1 VRTFAGLLVLEKK
14 MGKTLII
21 AEKPSVARDLAAAL
35 GGFTKN
41 ADGALE
47 SDAVIISSAVGHLL
61 KLSLPEGV
69 DKGWDLAVLPVIP
82 PNFNLSP
89 IPKTESQLKLLGR
102 MLRRPNID
110 FVVNACDAG
119 REGELIFRYIY
130 LALGCRLP
138 MKRMWL
144 QSMTPDAMRDSF
156 HNMMDGREKESL
168 FHAAQCRSEADWL
181 IGINTTRALTKL
193 RDLQVSNDGVAS
205 AGRVQSPTL
214 AIICDREWAILGFV
228 PRDFWEVRGT
238 FRLASGTYDG
248 KWSDPFFKKIDGDDV
263 KRADRLF
270 DHSKAL
276 EIEARCRG
284 INPSLVAD
292 ESKPTSSSPP
302 KLFDLTGLQRE
313 ANKKFGFSAKNT
325 LDIAQVLYERHKV
338 LTYPRTASTALPED
352 YIETVKKTLSSLAG
366 TPMGD
371 HAARVLTNNWVKPD
385 KRIFNNAKITD
396 HFAIIPN
403 GQRPSGLSPDEAKIY
418 DLVTRRFVAAF
429 HPAAQYLQTT
439 RTTTVGIDQFMASG
453 SVLVSEGWLQVY
465 GRDVSEPDTKSLCKL
480 ITGEPAATEGIKLVG
495 LKTSPP
501 ERFTEATLLG
511 AMESAGKLIDDE
523 DLRDAMKESGLGT
536 PATRAATIEELLSVD
551 KQYLFRDKKYLVPSQ
566 KGLDIIKLMRTNNIE
581 ILTSPQLTGEWE
593 KKLLLMEQGK
603 YTRAAFMS
611 EVKET
616 TQRIVE
622 IIRQKAGTIP
632 QPEAKPI
639 DAPCPKCSGT
649 VVDKGKTY
657 ACSACDFKIWREI
670 AGRTLSQAEAESL
683 LRDKVT
689 AKLDGF
695 LSKSKTKFSTRLKL
709 SAGFDK
715 VEFDFEPVAPPAGER
730 KAVGACPKC
739 ASAVIVAG
747 DNYAC
752 EKSFAT
758 PKSCDF
764 RLWGTVASLKVKESD
779 ISLLLAERRT
789 GLIEGFRSKAKRPFS
804 AHLALKSNHE
814 VGFEFEDKA

>member
-1 VRTFAGLLVLEKK
+1 
-14 MGKTLII
+14 MGKTLIV
-21 AEKPSVARDLAAAL
+21 AEKPSVARDIATSL
-35 GGFTKN
+35 GGFSKN
-41 ADGALE
+41 ADGTLE
-47 SDAVIISSAVGHLL
+47 SASVVISSAIGHLL

-69 DKGWDLAVLPVIP
+69 DKGWDLSVLPVIP
-82 PNFNLSP
+82 PTFSLAP

-102 MLRRPNID
+102 VLRRSDITSI
-110 FVVNACDAG
+110 VNACDAG
-119 REGELIFRYIY
+119 REGELIFRYVY

-144 QSMTPDAMRDSF
+144 QSMTPDAMRDSYR
-156 HNMMDGREKESL
+156 NMVDGREKDSL

-193 RDLQVSNDGVAS
+193 RDLQVSNDGIAS

-214 AIICDREWAILGFV
+214 AIICDREWAIRNFV
-228 PRDFWEVRGT
+228 ARDFWEVRGT
-238 FRLASGTYDG
+238 FRLASGSYEG
-248 KWSDPFFKKIDGDDV
+248 KWSDPFFKRNDGDDAQ
-263 KRADRLF
+263 KADRLF

-284 INPSLVAD
+284 VNPSSVVD
-292 ESKPTSSSPP
+292 ESKPTSSAPP

-313 ANKKFGFSAKNT
+313 ANKKFGFSAKHT
-325 LDIAQVLYERHKV
+325 LDVAQALYETHKV
-338 LTYPRTASTALPED
+338 LTYPRTNSTALPED
-352 YIETVKKTLSSLAG
+352 YIETVKKTLDALSG
-366 TPMGD
+366 TPMAD

-385 KRIFNNAKITD
+385 KRIFDNSKISD

-403 GQRPSGLSPDEAKIY
+403 GSRPSGLSQDEAKIY

-429 HPAAQYLQTT
+429 HPAAQYLQTK
-439 RTTTVGIDQFMASG
+439 RTTTVGIDQFLATG

-465 GRDVSEPDTKSLCKL
+465 GRDVNDADTKSLCKL
-480 ITGEPAATEGIKLVG
+480 ITGEAAATEGIKVIG

-501 ERFTEATLLG
+501 ERYTEATLLG
-511 AMESAGKLIDDE
+511 AMEGAGKLVEDE

-536 PATRAATIEELLSVD
+536 PATRAATIEDLLSVA
-551 KQYLFRDKKYLVPSQ
+551 KQYMYRDKKYLVPTQ
-566 KGLDIIKLMRTNNIE
+566 KGLDIIQLMRSNNIE

-603 YTRAAFMS
+603 YTRAAFMQ

-616 TQRIVE
+616 TKRIVE

-632 QPEAKPI
+632 QP
-639 DAPCPKCSGT
+639 DAITIGVPCPKCSGT
-649 VVDKGKTY
+649 VADKGKTF
-657 ACSACDFKIWREI
+657 ACTGCDFKVWREI

-695 LSKSKTKFSTRLKL
+695 VSKSRSKFSARLKL
-709 SAGFDK
+709 AADGSK
-715 VEFDFEPVAPPAGER
+715 IEFDFDPVAPPVGER
-730 KAVGACPKC
+730 QAVGKCPKC
-739 ASAVIVAG
+739 ASDVIIAS

-752 EKSFAT
+752 EKSFLT

-764 RLWGTVASLKVKESD
+764 KLWGTVASLKVKEAD
-779 ISLLLAERRT
+779 IRQLLAERRT

-814 VGFEFEDKA
+814 VGFEFEERS